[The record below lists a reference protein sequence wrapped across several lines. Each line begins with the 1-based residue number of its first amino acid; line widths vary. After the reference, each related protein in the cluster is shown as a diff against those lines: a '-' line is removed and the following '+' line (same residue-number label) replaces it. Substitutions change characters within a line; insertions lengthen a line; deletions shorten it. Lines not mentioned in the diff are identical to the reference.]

1 MFIKI
6 INIILAVILLVLVLI
21 YAFADFG
28 YFYEDVLLIS
38 ILMTALILCFP
49 KDKDIFKQPMIN
61 DMTSRKEVMAT
72 KFMAAMMVNAELN
85 SFSDLDEMAEKS
97 IEAAETLISKLDGT
111 KDEN

>member
-1 MFIKI
+1 MIKV
-6 INIILAVILLVLVLI
+6 INIILAVILLVLALI

-49 KDKDIFKQPMIN
+49 KDKNIFKQPN
-61 DMTSRKEVMAT
+61 DMTSRREVMAT
-72 KFMAAMMVNAELN
+72 KFMAAMMVNAGRN
-85 SFSDLDEMAEKS
+85 GFSFSDLDEMAEKS